1 MTDPDRKLWEGML
14 SHLRATNPSM
24 CRQWFADLDPVGVA
38 SGALVVRVH
47 SPVHRDYLR
56 RYCADSFNDAA
67 RTASG
72 RLLAVRFIGPG
83 DDAPE
88 IPARDPRRAPP
99 AREPRPGPGPGPRRD
114 AERAVTPSDVN
125 GPGPG
130 ARSLEHTPLR
140 ADHPGP
146 GVHVPDHSQDHPQD
160 RPPARVQE
168 SSPGFGTPGAGMEPA
183 PGPTL
188 GPVSS
193 VVRRDALVIN
203 PDYAFENF
211 VVGPENRLAHA
222 ASVAV
227 GDNPA
232 KSYNPLFIHGGV
244 GLGKTHLLQ
253 AICLRILETRKDA
266 QLYYISCESFM
277 TQFMEAVQGG
287 QMANFRHCFRDVD
300 VLIVDDI
307 HFLAKRD
314 RTQDE
319 FFHTFNTLY
328 QSGKQIVLSSDASP
342 NEIPDLEQ
350 RLVSRF
356 KWGLVVKVEPPCYET
371 RVEILKSKARL
382 RGLDLPD
389 DVACYVAERL
399 DANIRELEG
408 AITTLQIRASLD
420 ARPIDL
426 ALARIALGDQTGAP
440 PSAISIHTIID
451 AVTDFY
457 HVKVTDLQ
465 SKRRQRSVALP
476 RQVCMYLA
484 RRLTRL
490 SLEEIGGYFGGRDHT
505 TVMHAVKII
514 DTRRLADTEFDGVVN
529 GFESSLKPG
538 AD

>member
-1 MTDPDRKLWEGML
+1 MTDPDRKIWEGML
-14 SHLRATNPSM
+14 SHLRATNPSI
-24 CRQWFADLDPVGVA
+24 CRQWFGDLEPLGVA

-47 SPVHRDYLR
+47 SPVHRDYLKSR
-56 RYCADSFNDAA
+56 CADAFNDAA

-72 RLLAVRFIGPG
+72 RLLAVRFISPG
-83 DDAPE
+83 EESSDLPG
-88 IPARDPRRAPP
+88 RDGTGRDSSGRRSA
-99 AREPRPGPGPGPRRD
+99 AREIKAEPSRPAPRIEPPDATPADVPSNNGAESHQRNSAADTATNASQAPASDPPG
-114 AERAVTPSDVN
+114 ERAT
-125 GPGPG
+125 
-130 ARSLEHTPLR
+130 
-140 ADHPGP
+140 
-146 GVHVPDHSQDHPQD
+146 
-160 RPPARVQE
+160 
-168 SSPGFGTPGAGMEPA
+168 
-183 PGPTL
+183 
-188 GPVSS
+188 S

-211 VVGPENRLAHA
+211 VIGPENRLAHA
-222 ASVAV
+222 AAVAV

-253 AICLRILETRKDA
+253 AICLRILENRPNA
-266 QLYYISCESFM
+266 SLYYISCESFM
-277 TQFMEAVQGG
+277 TQFMEAVQSGE
-287 QMANFRHCFRDVD
+287 MTNFRHCFRDVD
-300 VLIVDDI
+300 VLVVDDI

-314 RTQDE
+314 RTQEE

-328 QSGKQIVLSSDASP
+328 QASKQIVLSSDAP
-342 NEIPDLEQ
+342 PGEIPDLEQ

-356 KWGLVVKVEPPCYET
+356 KWGLVAKVEPPCYDT
-371 RVEILKSKARL
+371 RVQILKSKARI

-389 DVACYVAERL
+389 DVACYIAERIS
-399 DANIRELEG
+399 ANIRELEG

-426 ALARIALGDQTGAP
+426 TLAKSAMGDSAP
-440 PSAISIHTIID
+440 AHQSAISIHTIID

-465 SKRRQRSVALP
+465 SKRRQRSVAQP

-505 TVMHAVKII
+505 TVMHAVKIVE
-514 DTRRLADTEFDGVVN
+514 TRREADAEFDGVLD

-538 AD
+538 SE

>member
-1 MTDPDRKLWEGML
+1 MTDPDRKIWDGML
-14 SHLRATNPSM
+14 SHLRATNPSI
-24 CRQWFADLDPVGVA
+24 CRQWFGDLEPMGVA

-47 SPVHRDYLR
+47 SPVHRDYLKR
-56 RYCADSFNDAA
+56 QCAEAFNDAA

-72 RLLAVRFIGPG
+72 RLLAVRFISPG
-83 DDAPE
+83 DESPELPGRDAMT
-88 IPARDPRRAPP
+88 RDGRENRKPV
-99 AREPRPGPGPGPRRD
+99 AREIKPEPPRPAPRPD
-114 AERAVTPSDVN
+114 
-125 GPGPG
+125 
-130 ARSLEHTPLR
+130 LR
-140 ADHPGP
+140 VEPTSENP
-146 GVHVPDHSQDHPQD
+146 
-160 RPPARVQE
+160 
-168 SSPGFGTPGAGMEPA
+168 TPGSVPSSNGV
-183 PGPTL
+183 GPSPRIL
-188 GPVSS
+188 GPDAGINAAPTPVGDPAGERSSS

-222 ASVAV
+222 AAVAV

-232 KSYNPLFIHGGV
+232 RSYNPLFIHGGV

-253 AICLRILETRKDA
+253 AICLRILENRPDA
-266 QLYYISCESFM
+266 SLYYISCESFM
-277 TQFMEAVQGG
+277 TQFMEAVQSGE
-287 QMANFRHCFRDVD
+287 MANFRHCFRDVD

-314 RTQDE
+314 RTQEE

-328 QSGKQIVLSSDASP
+328 QASKQIVLSSDAP
-342 NEIPDLEQ
+342 PEEIPDLEQ

-356 KWGLVVKVEPPCYET
+356 KWGLVAKVEPPCYDT
-371 RVEILKSKARL
+371 RVEILKSKARI
-382 RGLDLPD
+382 RGLELPD
-389 DVACYVAERL
+389 NVACYIAERIN
-399 DANIRELEG
+399 ANIRELEG

-426 ALARIALGDQTGAP
+426 SLAKLAMGDSAP
-440 PSAISIHTIID
+440 VAQSTISIHTIID

-514 DTRRLADTEFDGVVN
+514 DSRRGQDTEFDGVVN
-529 GFESSLKPG
+529 GLEISLKPG
-538 AD
+538 SE

>member
-1 MTDPDRKLWEGML
+1 MTDPDRKIWEGML
-14 SHLRATNPSM
+14 SHLRATNPSI
-24 CRQWFADLDPVGVA
+24 CRQWFGDLEPLGVA
-38 SGALVVRVH
+38 SGSLVVRVH
-47 SPVHRDYLR
+47 SPVHRDYLKSR
-56 RYCADSFNDAA
+56 CADAFNDAA

-72 RLLAVRFIGPG
+72 RLLAVRFISPG
-83 DDAPE
+83 EESPDLPGRDGAGRDNSGRR
-88 IPARDPRRAPP
+88 PA
-99 AREPRPGPGPGPRRD
+99 ARELKIEPSRPAPRIEPPGVNLPPSGVPANNGIGSHQTNSDAGTNAYQAPASDSPG
-114 AERAVTPSDVN
+114 ERAT
-125 GPGPG
+125 
-130 ARSLEHTPLR
+130 
-140 ADHPGP
+140 
-146 GVHVPDHSQDHPQD
+146 
-160 RPPARVQE
+160 
-168 SSPGFGTPGAGMEPA
+168 
-183 PGPTL
+183 
-188 GPVSS
+188 S

-211 VVGPENRLAHA
+211 VIGPENRLAHA
-222 ASVAV
+222 AAVAV

-253 AICLRILETRKDA
+253 AICLRILENRPNA
-266 QLYYISCESFM
+266 SLYYISCESFM
-277 TQFMEAVQGG
+277 TQFMEAVQSGE
-287 QMANFRHCFRDVD
+287 MANFRHCFRDVD
-300 VLIVDDI
+300 VLVVDDI

-314 RTQDE
+314 RTQEE

-328 QSGKQIVLSSDASP
+328 QASKQIVLSSDAP
-342 NEIPDLEQ
+342 PGEIPDLEQ

-356 KWGLVVKVEPPCYET
+356 KWGLVAKVEPPCYDT
-371 RVEILKSKARL
+371 RVQILKSKARI

-389 DVACYVAERL
+389 DVACYIAERIS
-399 DANIRELEG
+399 ANIRELEG

-426 ALARIALGDQTGAP
+426 ALAKFAMGDNAP
-440 PSAISIHTIID
+440 AHQSAISIHTIID

-465 SKRRQRSVALP
+465 SKRRQRSVAQP

-514 DTRRLADTEFDGVVN
+514 ETRREADAEFDSVLG

-538 AD
+538 SE

>member
-1 MTDPDRKLWEGML
+1 MTDPDRKIWDGML
-14 SHLRATNPSM
+14 SHLRATSPSI
-24 CRQWFADLDPVGVA
+24 CRQWFGDLEPLGVA

-47 SPVHRDYLR
+47 SPVHRDYLKR
-56 RYCADSFNDAA
+56 QCADAFNDAV

-72 RLLAVRFIGPG
+72 RLLVVRFISPG
-83 DDAPE
+83 EEAPDLSGRDSPGRDGRKAAARE
-88 IPARDPRRAPP
+88 IKPEPAKPLPRIELPTPSTPP
-99 AREPRPGPGPGPRRD
+99 AITHANNGVELHHAPIPD
-114 AERAVTPSDVN
+114 TPN
-125 GPGPG
+125 
-130 ARSLEHTPLR
+130 A
-140 ADHPGP
+140 
-146 GVHVPDHSQDHPQD
+146 SQTN
-160 RPPARVQE
+160 AGE
-168 SSPGFGTPGAGMEPA
+168 SSSDRST
-183 PGPTL
+183 
-188 GPVSS
+188 S

-222 ASVAV
+222 AAVAV

-253 AICLRILETRKDA
+253 AVCLRILETRPTA
-266 QLYYISCESFM
+266 ALYYISCESFM
-277 TQFMEAVQGG
+277 TQFMEAVQSGE
-287 QMANFRHCFRDVD
+287 MTNFRHCFRDVD
-300 VLIVDDI
+300 VLVVDDI

-314 RTQDE
+314 RTQEE

-328 QSGKQIVLSSDASP
+328 QASKQIVLSSDAP
-342 NEIPDLEQ
+342 PGEIPDLEQ

-356 KWGLVVKVEPPCYET
+356 KWGLVAKVEPPCYDT
-371 RVEILKSKARL
+371 RVEILKSKARI

-389 DVACYVAERL
+389 DVACYIAERIN
-399 DANIRELEG
+399 ANIRELEG

-420 ARPIDL
+420 GRPIDL
-426 ALARIALGDQTGAP
+426 ALAKFAMGENAP
-440 PSAISIHTIID
+440 AHQSVISIHTIID

-465 SKRRQRSVALP
+465 SKRRQRSVAQP

-514 DTRRLADTEFDGVVN
+514 ETRREADAEFDGVLHT
-529 GFESSLKPG
+529 FEDSLKPG
-538 AD
+538 SE